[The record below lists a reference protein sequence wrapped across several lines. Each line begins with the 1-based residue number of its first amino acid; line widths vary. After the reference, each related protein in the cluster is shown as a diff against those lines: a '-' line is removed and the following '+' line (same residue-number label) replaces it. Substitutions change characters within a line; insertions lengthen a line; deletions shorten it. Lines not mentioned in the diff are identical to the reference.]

1 MVKNKNAYP
10 PPIVERAIGNTNVII
25 VLKNQC
31 EKEPIADPLARISV
45 GNISERRTHI
55 TVPCDKANSAIK
67 PSTDI
72 KIRGILALP
81 EMSAHA
87 NNPRKTGIPIPPI

>member
-1 MVKNKNAYP
+1 MVKNKNSYP
-10 PPIVERAIGNTNVII
+10 PPLVDSAIGNTNVII

-55 TVPCDKANSAIK
+55 TVPCDKAKSAMK
-67 PSTDI
+67 PRTDI
-72 KIRGILALP
+72 KIRVILALP
-81 EMSAHA
+81 EMSAQA
-87 NNPRKTGIPIPPI
+87 NNHRKTGIPVPPI